1 MPEASELFWYFDQAR
16 VRHGPL
22 AEADVVRLINERT
35 IGPDSMI
42 WYSGLPDWRPAG
54 QVEKFAT
61 LFAGRMPPPPPAPAF
76 APTTRGAISPAGG
89 LIATLPVWGLF
100 GRCLL
105 LTIGSL
111 LVIPAPWT
119 GTAFYRYVGTHI
131 ALPDGRRLTF
141 SGQAGDIWLVFVGV
155 SILGLAGLVIPY
167 GNLLAMPFSWALVVV
182 IIRWFCAKLGS
193 EDGSVKLAFN
203 GGIWNYIGWS
213 LLLNLSFF
221 TIIGWA
227 WALRLMMRWICQNV
241 SGTVRFDF
249 HGTGLAIL
257 GRTLLL
263 CLLSIFII
271 PIPWLTRW
279 YMVWFISQIKAQP
292 AGA

>member
-22 AEADVVRLINERT
+22 AEADVVRLINEGA

-54 QVEKFAT
+54 QVDKFAA
-61 LFAGRMPPPPPAPAF
+61 LFSARTPPPPPPPAF
-76 APTTRGAISPAGG
+76 AGDTRPAGG

-105 LTIGSL
+105 LAIGSFL
-111 LVIPAPWT
+111 IVPAPWT
-119 GTAFYRYVGTHI
+119 GPAFYRFIGAHT

-155 SILGLAGLVIPY
+155 SILGMAGLVIPF
-167 GNLLAMPFSWALVVV
+167 GNLLAMPFSWALTVL

-193 EDGSVKLAFN
+193 EDGFVKLAFN
-203 GGIWNYIGWS
+203 GGVWNYLGWS

-227 WALRLMMRWICQNV
+227 WVLRLMMRWICQNV

-249 HGTGLAIL
+249 HGTGSAIL
-257 GRTLLL
+257 GRTVLLG
-263 CLLSIFII
+263 LLSIFII
-271 PIPWLTRW
+271 PIPWVTRW

-292 AGA
+292 VVA